1 MSRIPRRYAVHLH
14 LSGGQTETVM
24 FATLDSF
31 QQWYG
36 GVLTA
41 AATAD
46 TYVNVPI
53 SELEGEYLVVRPSSV
68 IAIRVE
74 PRFNAIDDE

>member
-1 MSRIPRRYAVHLH
+1 MARTPRRYAIHLH
-14 LSGGQTETVM
+14 LSGGQSETVS
-24 FATLDSF
+24 FPTLEAF

-41 AATAD
+41 SAPEAF
-46 TYVNVPI
+46 VNVPLN
-53 SELEGEYLVVRPSSV
+53 EMEGEYLVLRPSSV

-74 PRFNAIDDE
+74 PKFNALDE

>member
-1 MSRIPRRYAVHLH
+1 MARTPRRYAIHLH
-14 LSGGQTETVM
+14 LSGGQSETVS
-24 FATLDSF
+24 FPTLEAF

-41 AATAD
+41 SAPEAF
-46 TYVNVPI
+46 VNVPL
-53 SELEGEYLVVRPSSV
+53 SEMEGEYLVLRPSSV

-74 PRFNAIDDE
+74 PKFNALDE

>member
-1 MSRIPRRYAVHLH
+1 MARTPRRYAIHLH
-14 LSGGQTETVM
+14 LSGGQSETVS
-24 FATLDSF
+24 FPTLEAF

-41 AATAD
+41 SAADAF
-46 TYVNVPI
+46 VNVPL
-53 SELEGEYLVVRPSSV
+53 SEMEGEYLVLRPSSV

-74 PRFNAIDDE
+74 PKFNALDE

>member
-24 FATLDSF
+24 FATLDAF

-41 AATAD
+41 GASD
-46 TYVNVPI
+46 TFVNVPI
-53 SELEGEYLVVRPSSV
+53 SDLEGEYLVLRPSAV

-74 PRFNAIDDE
+74 PRFNAIEDE